1 MKKKTYVII
10 IASITAV
17 IAFVQFSGL
26 GQYIRENS
34 IGVSCEDGTCAMK
47 LRDRMMEEKQ
57 RRRSS
62 LFNEE
67 KDLSHTEG
75 RVLFLTVH
83 I

>member
-26 GQYIRENS
+26 GQYLRENS

-47 LRDRMMEEKQ
+47 LRDRMMEEK
-57 RRRSS
+57 
-62 LFNEE
+62 
-67 KDLSHTEG
+67 
-75 RVLFLTVH
+75 
-83 I
+83 

>member
-1 MKKKTYVII
+1 MIVSRTSFWYTEKKEVQDNEKEDLCEI

-47 LRDRMMEEKQ
+47 LRDRMMEEK
-57 RRRSS
+57 
-62 LFNEE
+62 
-67 KDLSHTEG
+67 
-75 RVLFLTVH
+75 
-83 I
+83 